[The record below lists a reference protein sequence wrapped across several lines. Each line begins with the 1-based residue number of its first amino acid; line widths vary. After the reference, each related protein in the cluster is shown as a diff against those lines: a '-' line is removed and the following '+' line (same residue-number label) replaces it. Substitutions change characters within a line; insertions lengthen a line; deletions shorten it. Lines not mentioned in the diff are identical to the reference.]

1 MLDSIPG
8 LTKPEYA
15 LYMVLLKLK
24 TASARDIS
32 KESGFH
38 RTNIYDVMEKLKEKG
53 LVSFYKEKD
62 TNYFK
67 CNDPKNLYN
76 YLDQQKAVID
86 KIEPELSELYKK
98 AGEETEIEIFKGK
111 QGIIS
116 AFKDIL
122 RENKPTC
129 AFGVSAK
136 LKENLPIFREQ
147 FIETVVRQKMPY
159 KLLYTRRITELP
171 KPMEMR
177 ILKKEFVSPM
187 EVHFYDDKTLQVIW
201 EPDMRAILIKSKQ
214 FTEAYRK
221 HFELLWKLSDTN

>member
-1 MLDSIPG
+1 MINSIPG
-8 LTKPEYA
+8 LTKPEYT

-32 KESGFH
+32 KETGFH
-38 RTNIYDVMEKLKEKG
+38 RTNIYDIMEKLKERG
-53 LVSFYKEKD
+53 LVSFYKEGS
-62 TNYFK
+62 TTFFK
-67 CNDPKNLYN
+67 ATDPKNLYN

-86 KIEPELSELYKK
+86 KIEPELSELYQK
-98 AGEETEIEIFKGK
+98 AKEETEIEIFKGK
-111 QGIIS
+111 EGLVS

-122 RENKPTC
+122 RENKPTF

-136 LKENLPIFREQ
+136 LKENIPIFREQ

-159 KLLYTRRITELP
+159 KLIYTRKITELP

-187 EVHFYDDKTLQVIW
+187 EVHFYGNKTLQIIW
-201 EPDMRAILIKSKQ
+201 EPDMRAILIKSKE

-221 HFELLWKLSDTN
+221 HFDVLWKLAER